1 MNSEEKKQILKM
13 VEDGKI
19 SAEEAMK
26 LIKALEESS
35 VEMKVIDASEPQ
47 FDKAN
52 ASEFEKIAR
61 QARYWWQILLWIG
74 VGVTALSGY
83 WLYRLVNVSNFGFW
97 FYCAWAPLLFG
108 VLLSLGLLLSASA
121 SRWLYVKVWQPEG
134 SDWPH
139 QIVFGLPLPL
149 GWVGWFLRNFGQ
161 YIEGLR
167 HSDVDEIIQFINDGF
182 SLKEPLIVNIDQGEH
197 GERVQVYLG

>member
-1 MNSEEKKQILKM
+1 
-13 VEDGKI
+13 
-19 SAEEAMK
+19 
-26 LIKALEESS
+26 
-35 VEMKVIDASEPQ
+35 
-47 FDKAN
+47 
-52 ASEFEKIAR
+52 
-61 QARYWWQILLWIG
+61 
-74 VGVTALSGY
+74 
-83 WLYRLVNVSNFGFW
+83 
-97 FYCAWAPLLFG
+97 
-108 VLLSLGLLLSASA
+108 
-121 SRWLYVKVWQPEG
+121 VWQPEG